1 MTSRRLIR
9 IKVLQL
15 LYAYIKNDNISQ
27 AEIER
32 DLLKSIEKSTDLFF
46 QIFLLL
52 TDIRQRAFRKID
64 IARNRHF
71 ATEADLNPNTRFI
84 DNPVFSII
92 EHNKRYQNYLRNHPL
107 SWNDTPEV
115 INHIFDEILESQDYQ
130 LYMNRETST
139 FEDHRQIIL
148 NIFAKIITQNELF
161 FQTLEDKNI
170 YWNDDYELVFSMVY
184 KSLKSIKEDSSEDDN
199 FFHPIYKTDDD
210 INFAK
215 TLLRKTIL
223 DYDEHIKTIDRFTQN
238 WEIERISDMDKLIM
252 VIAISELKYFPSI
265 PVKVTLDEFIEISK
279 SYSSPKSSA
288 FINGI
293 LDKILDLF
301 KDTNQ
306 LHKSGRGLM
315 EKNCD

>member
-15 LYAYIKNDNISQ
+15 LYSYVKNDNVSQ

-52 TDIRQRAFRKID
+52 TDIRQKAFRKID
-64 IARNRHF
+64 VARNRHF
-71 ATEADLNPNTRFI
+71 ASEADLNPNTRFI

-92 EHNKRYQNYLRNHPL
+92 ETNKKYQNYLHSHPL

-115 INHIFDEILESQDYQ
+115 INNIFNEIQESQNYQ
-130 LYMNRETST
+130 LYMHKEKIT
-139 FEDHRQIIL
+139 FEDHKQLIL
-148 NIFAKIITQNELF
+148 KIFVDIITQNELF
-161 FQTLEDKNI
+161 FQTLEDKSI
-170 YWNDDYELVFSMVY
+170 FWNDDYELVFGMVY
-184 KSLKSIKEDSSEDDN
+184 KSLKNIKKNTTEEDN
-199 FFHPIYKTDDD
+199 FFHPVYNTEEDTD
-210 INFAK
+210 FAR

-223 DYDEHIKTIDRFTQN
+223 DYDENIKTIDKFTHN

-252 VIAISELKYFPSI
+252 ATAISELKYFPSI

-279 SYSSPKSSA
+279 SYSSLKSSA

-293 LDKILDLF
+293 LDKVVALL
-301 KDTNQ
+301 KDSNQ
-306 LHKSGRGLM
+306 LNKSGRGLI
-315 EKNCD
+315 E

>member
-15 LYAYIKNDNISQ
+15 LYSYVKKDNTSQ

-32 DLLKSIEKSTDLFF
+32 DLLKSIEKSTDLYF

-52 TDIRQRAFRKID
+52 TDLRQKAFRKMD

-71 ATEADLNPNTRFI
+71 ASEADLNPNTRFI

-92 EHNKRYQNYLRNHPL
+92 ENNKKYQNYLRNHPL

-115 INHIFDEILESQDYQ
+115 VNNIFEEIQESQMYQ
-130 LYMNRETST
+130 LYMHKNNLT
-139 FEDHRQIIL
+139 FEDHKQMVVKL
-148 NIFAKIITQNELF
+148 FVDIITQNELF
-161 FQTLEDKNI
+161 FQTLEDKCI
-170 YWNDDYELVFSMVY
+170 FWNDDFELVFGMVY
-184 KSLKSIKEDSSEDDN
+184 KTLKGIKEDSAADDN
-199 FFHPIYKTDDD
+199 IFHSVYNSEED
-210 INFAK
+210 IEFAK
-215 TLLRKTIL
+215 ILLRKTIL
-223 DYDEHIKTIDRFTQN
+223 DYETHIAIIDKFTYN

-252 VIAISELKYFPSI
+252 ATAISELKYFPSI

-279 SYSSPKSSA
+279 SYSSPKSGA

-293 LDKILDLF
+293 LDKVVSLL
-301 KDTNQ
+301 KDTNE
-306 LHKSGRGLM
+306 LNKSGRGLM
-315 EKNCD
+315 E

>member
-15 LYAYIKNDNISQ
+15 LYSYIKNDNISQ

-32 DLLKSIEKSTDLFF
+32 ALLKSRGKSTDLFF

-52 TDIRQRAFRKID
+52 TDIRQKAFRKID

-71 ATEADLNPNTRFI
+71 ASETDLNPNTRFI

-92 EHNKRYQNYLRNHPL
+92 ENNKKYRNYLHNHPL

-115 INHIFDEILESQDYQ
+115 VNHLFNEIQESQSYQ
-130 LYMNRETST
+130 QYMQKEEVT
-139 FEDHRQIIL
+139 FEDHKQLIIK
-148 NIFAKIITQNELF
+148 IFVDIITQNELF
-161 FQTLEDKNI
+161 FQTLEDKSI
-170 YWNDDYELVFSMVY
+170 YWNDDYELVFGMVY
-184 KSLKSIKEDSSEDDN
+184 KSLKSIKENTKEDDN
-199 FFHPIYKTDDD
+199 FFHSVYNTEEDTD
-210 INFAK
+210 FAK
-215 TLLRKTIL
+215 TLLRKTIQ
-223 DYDEHIKTIDRFTQN
+223 DYDENIKIIDKFTYN

-252 VIAISELKYFPSI
+252 ATAISELKHFPSI
-265 PVKVTLDEFIEISK
+265 PIKVTLDEFIEISK
-279 SYSSPKSSA
+279 SYSSLKSSA

-293 LDKILDLF
+293 LDKVVTLLKETD
-301 KDTNQ
+301 Q

-315 EKNCD
+315 E